1 MKNKNIFPIEV
12 YVGSNFNDE
21 LDKNLIEDL
30 ELSKTREDGNI
41 KSNRGGF
48 QTNGIIN
55 ENLNK
60 KLKDLVVKHLPNYL
74 NEGKYSINVLHSWI
88 NENNKGDFNVMHTHP
103 GTDISIVYYVKLP
116 KKEKNYIRFYRP
128 GLDLFLYNEF
138 NDRLKH
144 SSNTTYYDLEVKE
157 NNLIIFPA
165 FLFHEVPVNNSD
177 EKRITVAMNVQCLN
191 A

>member
-12 YVGSNFNDE
+12 YVGSNFNEE
-21 LDKNLIEDL
+21 LDKKLIEDL
-30 ELSKTREDGNI
+30 ELSKIRENGNI

-55 ENLNK
+55 EDLNK
-60 KLKDLVVKHLPNYL
+60 KLKNLVIKHLPNYL
-74 NEGKYSINVLHSWI
+74 NTGKYSINVLHSWI

-138 NDRLKH
+138 NDKLKH
-144 SSNTTYYDLEVKE
+144 SSNTTYFDLEVKE

-177 EKRITVAMNVQCLN
+177 EKRITVALNVQCLN